1 MIEYGIFLTLFL
13 MLTVV
18 SIVDIK
24 QHKIKNVFIL
34 LLLLLSVGYIF
45 IDKYFNWINKLVTFV
60 ITAICLFVVY
70 FFVNKDNR
78 TILGGGD
85 IKLIS
90 VMALFLGWQRLM
102 IALFIMGIGIVLYGL
117 LKREQNIPL
126 APFLS
131 VGTMIVVVAFAIVF

>member
-1 MIEYGIFLTLFL
+1 MLF
-13 MLTVV
+13 
-18 SIVDIK
+18 
-24 QHKIKNVFIL
+24 
-34 LLLLLSVGYIF
+34 
-45 IDKYFNWINKLVTFV
+45 
-60 ITAICLFVVY
+60 